1 MRFFP
6 LAVDVRTRRCVVVG
20 GGSVGARKAKA
31 LARAGAEVVVVAP
44 SVTRELARLAER
56 GGVRWAEE
64 HFAPEHVAG
73 AFLVVMATDDDALN
87 AAGAKLGAEAGAL
100 VCDASSARRSSMI
113 FGALLEDE
121 GITVATFSDGRSPAR
136 SKRKRDEIA
145 RLLATRGAAP

>member
-6 LAVDVRTRRCVVVG
+6 LAIDVSTRRCVVVG
-20 GGSVGARKAKA
+20 GGSIGARKAKS
-31 LARAGAEVVVVAP
+31 LVQAGADVTVVAP
-44 SVTRELARLAER
+44 SATREVVRMAER
-56 GGVRWAEE
+56 GSLRWADE

-87 AAGAKLGAEAGAL
+87 AAGARLGAEAGAL
-100 VCDASSARRSSMI
+100 VCDASSSRRSSAI

-121 GITVATFSDGRSPAR
+121 GVTVATFSDGRSPAR

-145 RLLATRGAAP
+145 RLLAAKESVP